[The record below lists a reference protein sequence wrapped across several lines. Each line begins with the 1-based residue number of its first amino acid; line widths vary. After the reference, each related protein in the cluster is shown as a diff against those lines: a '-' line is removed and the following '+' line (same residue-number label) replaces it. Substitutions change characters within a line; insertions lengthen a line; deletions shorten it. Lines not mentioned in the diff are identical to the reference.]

1 MWSSPCPPSGKWW
14 SVMSRQPKRGE
25 IWLLDWSPARGSEQA
40 GFRPALVIQT
50 DAANANPAYPN
61 TIVLAIST
69 KGKPVPFHVA
79 LKPGRGNGLSEP
91 SFVKCE
97 QVLTVAKERLV
108 RRLGTIQPEQ
118 LRQVS
123 RAVRLVMELE

>member
-1 MWSSPCPPSGKWW
+1 MN
-14 SVMSRQPKRGE
+14 RQPRRGD
-25 IWLLDWSPARGSEQA
+25 IWLLDWSPSRGSEQA
-40 GFRPALVIQT
+40 GYRPGLIVQT

-79 LKPGRGNGLSEP
+79 VKPSRRNGLTEP

-97 QVLTVAKERLV
+97 QVLTVAKERLT
-108 RRLGTIQPEQ
+108 RRLGAVDESSLQAVDRA
-118 LRQVS
+118 LRV
-123 RAVRLVMELE
+123 VMEIG

>member
-1 MWSSPCPPSGKWW
+1 MNKL
-14 SVMSRQPKRGE
+14 PKRGE
-25 IWLLDWSPARGSEQA
+25 IWLLDWSPSRDSKQA
-40 GFRPALVIQT
+40 GFRPALIIQT
-50 DAANANPAYPN
+50 DAANSNPNYPN

-79 LKPGRGNGLSEP
+79 LKPNNTNGLTEP

-108 RRLGTIQPEQ
+108 KKVGVIDDYELQQIN
-118 LRQVS
+118 
-123 RAVRLVMELE
+123 RAVRLVLEVG

>member
-1 MWSSPCPPSGKWW
+1 
-14 SVMSRQPKRGE
+14 MSKLPKRGE

-40 GFRPALVIQT
+40 GLRPALIIQT
-50 DAANANPAYPN
+50 DAANSNPGYPN
-61 TIVLAIST
+61 TIVLAVST

-79 LKPGRGNGLSEP
+79 IKPGRSNGLTEA

-108 RRLGTIQPEQ
+108 RKLGVIGKDEMQ
-118 LRQVS
+118 LIKQ
-123 RAVRLVMELE
+123 AVRLVLEVG

>member
-1 MWSSPCPPSGKWW
+1 
-14 SVMSRQPKRGE
+14 MSKQPKRGE

-40 GFRPALVIQT
+40 GFRPALVMQT

-61 TIVLAIST
+61 TIVLAVST
-69 KGKPVPFHVA
+69 KGKPVPFHVP
-79 LKPGRGNGLSEP
+79 LEPSKGNGLTAP

-108 RRLGTIQPEQ
+108 KRLGSIQEEQ

-123 RAVRLVMELE
+123 RAVTMVMALA

>member
-1 MWSSPCPPSGKWW
+1 MT
-14 SVMSRQPKRGE
+14 RQPKRGE

-40 GFRPALVIQT
+40 GFRPALVLQT
-50 DAANANPAYPN
+50 DSANANPAYPN
-61 TIVLAIST
+61 TIVLAVST

-79 LKPGRGNGLSEP
+79 LEPSKSNGLTAP

-108 RRLGTIQPEQ
+108 KRLGSIPEEQ

-123 RAVRLVMELE
+123 RAVKLVLALA